1 MIRLVTVAFFVVC
14 VRTPSASADW
24 LFVPFLGVK
33 AAGQTNL
40 VDIDQAAGAA
50 KLTLGGS
57 AMLIGERSI
66 GIEIDLGYTPGF
78 FDSPSRGGLV
88 AHSNVTTLTGN
99 VMLTVPASFTRDS
112 LRPYIVAGMGLMH
125 TDIGDRL
132 EIFNVSSNFL
142 AVDVGG
148 GAVGRLTT
156 RTSVRFDLRRFQNL
170 SKGSGRVVGFGPSRL
185 SFWRVTAGLAF
196 RY

>member
-1 MIRLVTVAFFVVC
+1 MAATCFVASVW
-14 VRTPSASADW
+14 TPSASADW

-40 VDIDQAAGAA
+40 IDIDQAAGAA
-50 KLTLGGS
+50 KMTLGGS
-57 AMLIGERSI
+57 VMLIGERPI
-66 GIEIDLGYTPGF
+66 GIEIDLGYTPCF
-78 FDSPSRGGLV
+78 FDSPARGGLV
-88 AHSNVTTLTGN
+88 ARSHVTTLTGN

-112 LRPYIVAGMGLMH
+112 LRPYVVAGMGLMN
-125 TDIGDRL
+125 TGIGDRL
-132 EIFNVSSNFL
+132 EIFNVNSTVL
-142 AVDVGG
+142 ALDVGG

-170 SKGSGRVVGFGPSRL
+170 SEASGSMVGFGPSRL
-185 SFWRVTAGLAF
+185 SFWRATVGLAF

>member
-1 MIRLVTVAFFVVC
+1 VIRIVVVTFFVAC

-24 LFVPFLGVK
+24 LLVPFLGVK

-40 VDIDQAAGAA
+40 IDIDQAAGAA
-50 KLTLGGS
+50 KMTLGGS
-57 AMLIGERSI
+57 LMLIGERPI

-78 FDSPSRGGLV
+78 FDSPVRGGLV
-88 AHSNVTTLTGN
+88 ARSDVTTLTGN

-112 LRPYIVAGMGLMH
+112 LRPYVVAGMGLMH
-125 TDIGDRL
+125 TGIGDRL
-132 EIFNVSSNFL
+132 EIFNVNSTFFAL
-142 AVDVGG
+142 DVGG

-156 RTSVRFDLRRFQNL
+156 RTSVRFDLRRFQNI
-170 SKGSGRVVGFGPSRL
+170 SEASGPVVGFGPSRL
-185 SFWRVTAGLAF
+185 SFWRVTVGLAF